1 MAQTVKHLS
10 TMRETQVGSLGQE
23 DPLEKEKAI
32 LFQYSCLE
40 NPTDRGAWWA
50 TAHGVV
56 KESDTTEELNTSHHH
71 LQGIWLQW
79 LEAGFQFQARD

>member
-1 MAQTVKHLS
+1 MAQMVKNLPA
-10 TMRETQVGSLGQE
+10 MQETGVQSLDGE
-23 DPLEKEKAI
+23 DPLEKNGNP
-32 LFQYSCLE
+32 LQYSCLK
-40 NPTDRGAWWA
+40 NSTDRGAWWA